1 MPKTYKITGVQMTE
15 VGEARRT
22 NRDKQV
28 EKRLHAIQLRGE
40 GKKNTE
46 IAEQL
51 ETSSDVVSR
60 WVSLYVKGGL
70 SLLLPKKREARRRN
84 MSYAEEEAILAG
96 FEEQAQLG
104 RVVEVSDIKA
114 AYEKKVGHSIGGGQI
129 YRVLKRHGWRK
140 IKPRSRHPK
149 KASDEAIEAS
159 KKLTNESEKQ
169 RKYSTIPQE
178 ACA

>member
-1 MPKTYKITGVQMTE
+1 MPKTYQITSTQMME
-15 VGEARRT
+15 VAEMRRT

-28 EKRLHAIQLRGE
+28 EKRLHAVQLRGE
-40 GKKNTE
+40 GKKNAE

-60 WVSLYVKGGL
+60 WVSTYVKDGL
-70 SLLLPKKREARRRN
+70 DSLLPKKREAQRRN
-84 MSYAEEEAILAG
+84 MSYEAEAAFLEG
-96 FEEQAQLG
+96 FEEQAQSG
-104 RVVEVSDIKA
+104 QVVELSDIKA
-114 AYEKKVGHSIGGGQI
+114 AYEEAVGHSIGGGQI

-159 KKLTNESEKQ
+159 KKLTLESQK
-169 RKYSTIPQE
+169 
-178 ACA
+178 